1 MPELPTRDRFAL
13 AIARLGP
20 SGVCPVCP
28 GTCGAAVAAVLAP
41 FVFLPLSLPMR
52 CVVLVAVYL
61 AGAWA
66 AGRAEHILGR
76 KDPGEVVVDELLGQW
91 VTMLPFA
98 VLTWPQ
104 VLAAFALFRL
114 FDILKPWPVRA
125 AENWLPGGHGVM
137 IDDGVAGIEAM
148 VVLWGLLYFGL
159 L

>member
-1 MPELPTRDRFAL
+1 MPDSSTRDRVAL

-28 GTCGAAVAAVLAP
+28 GTCGAAVAAMLAP

-52 CVVLVAVYL
+52 CVALAVVYFI
-61 AGAWA
+61 GAWA
-66 AGRAEHILGR
+66 AGRAEHLLGR

-98 VLTWPQ
+98 SLTWPQ

-125 AENWLPGGHGVM
+125 AESWLPGGHGVM
-137 IDDGVAGIEAM
+137 VDDGVAGLEAM
-148 VVLWGLLYFGL
+148 LVLAGLLHFGL